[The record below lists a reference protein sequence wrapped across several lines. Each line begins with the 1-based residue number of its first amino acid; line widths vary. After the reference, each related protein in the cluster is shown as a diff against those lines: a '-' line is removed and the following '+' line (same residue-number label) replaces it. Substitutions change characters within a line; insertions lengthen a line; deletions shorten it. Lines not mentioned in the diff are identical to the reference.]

1 MRIAVNTRFLLKD
14 KLEGYGYFTLEI
26 FKRIVA
32 RHPQHE
38 FLFLFDRA
46 YDESIDFGPN
56 VTKKLVGPAA
66 KHALSFRWWYD
77 VKLPLI
83 LKKWKADVF
92 VSPDGFCS
100 LTTSTPQVLV
110 VHDLAFLHYPKF
122 IPKHHLFF
130 YKRYTPKFIKKA
142 AAVLTVSEFSKQ
154 DITTNY
160 QAAADKIKVCFS
172 AAKPI
177 FKPVDWQTK
186 EAIKAQYSD
195 GKEYFIFVGGI
206 HPRKN
211 LLQLL
216 KAFSIFKK
224 WQKSSMKLLVAGRMA
239 WQFNDVIEK
248 LKTYKYRQ
256 DVVLLDYLPDADLAL
271 ITASA
276 YAAVYPSFFEGFGVP
291 IVEAMQSGVPVI
303 TSNCSSMPEVGGTA
317 ALYADPADANA
328 IAQEMMLL
336 YKDENLRSQQ
346 ITAGLKRAQQ
356 FNWDDSA
363 DIVWSAIEQHA
374 KQ

>member
-1 MRIAVNTRFLLKD
+1 MRIAVNTRFLRKGQ
-14 KLEGYGYFTLEI
+14 LEGYGFYIQEI
-26 FKRIVA
+26 FSRIVQA
-32 RHPQHE
+32 HPEHE
-38 FLFLFDRA
+38 FLFLFDKP
-46 YDESIDFGPN
+46 YDDSFIFGPN
-56 VTKKLVGPAA
+56 VTAKIITPAA
-66 KHALSFRWWYD
+66 RHALSFRWWYD
-77 VKLPLI
+77 VKVPLAI
-83 LKKWKADVF
+83 KKWKADVF

-100 LTTSTPQVLV
+100 LTTSVPQVLV

-130 YKRYTPKFIKKA
+130 YKRYTPKFLKKA
-142 AAVLTVSEFSKQ
+142 KAVVTVSEFSKQ
-154 DITTNY
+154 DIISRY
-160 QAAADKIKVCFS
+160 KISDQKITVGFS

-177 FKPVDWQTK
+177 FQPIAWQEK
-186 EAIKAQYSD
+186 EAIKTQYAD
-195 GKEYFIFVGGI
+195 GKEYFLFVGGI

-256 DVVLLDYLPDADLAL
+256 DVVLLDYVEDEALAA

-291 IVEAMQSGVPVI
+291 VLEAMQSGVPVI
-303 TSNCSSMPEVGGTA
+303 TSDVSSMPEVGETA
-317 ALYADPADANA
+317 ALYASPTDANA
-328 IAQEMMLL
+328 IAQQMMLL
-336 YKDENLRSQQ
+336 YKDENLRSQH
-346 ITAGLKRAQQ
+346 IAKGLERAQQ
-356 FNWDDSA
+356 FNWNDCA
-363 DIVWSAIEQHA
+363 NIVWQVIEQAA
-374 KQ
+374 KP